1 MSFDGENLERLK
13 GLKLQLPC
21 FICNKSEVSEDE
33 LKGAVKVSDSV
44 VLVKKECNEYV
55 FLYTV

>member
-21 FICNKSEVSEDE
+21 FICNKSEVREDE
-33 LKGAVKVSDSV
+33 LKGTVKVSDSV